1 MVSIVTSFALDK
13 AIISGEA
20 ENGKRKRHRKEGED
34 ERKRV
39 RQKNRRDEPKDSP
52 SRLDYMFKFHRK
64 RSRNNSDAWSL
75 WIFARVKV
83 IKNLVTKALER
94 LLPEP

>member
-52 SRLDYMFKFHRK
+52 SRLIASVAATILTLGAFGFLPV
-64 RSRNNSDAWSL
+64 SR
-75 WIFARVKV
+75 
-83 IKNLVTKALER
+83 
-94 LLPEP
+94 